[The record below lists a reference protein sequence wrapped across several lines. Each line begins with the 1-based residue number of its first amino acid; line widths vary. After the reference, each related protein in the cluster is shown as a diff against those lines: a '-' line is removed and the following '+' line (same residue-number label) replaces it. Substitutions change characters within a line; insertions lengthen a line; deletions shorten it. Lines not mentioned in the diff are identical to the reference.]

1 MNDTPDLSA
10 LLSMLSSKD
19 GNQNIN
25 PQELLANLMNSSSN
39 NASNDTSLNNSTNK
53 QDFYNDYSDS
63 TTKNSNDTS
72 NMPDMEMMMKL
83 MKIVKTSNEDSP
95 SKELLKS
102 LKPFLNDDRKEKV
115 DQYIK
120 ILGMTKA
127 FEIFNELGDKPK

>member
-1 MNDTPDLSA
+1 MNDSPDLST
-10 LLSMLSSKD
+10 LISMLSSKD
-19 GNQNIN
+19 GNKNIN
-25 PQELLANLMNSSSN
+25 PQELLASLMNSSSN
-39 NASNDTSLNNSTNK
+39 NSSNETSSDNISSAENTS
-53 QDFYNDYSDS
+53 DFAE
-63 TTKNSNDTS
+63 

-83 MKIVKTSNEDSP
+83 MKIVKASNEDSP

-120 ILGMTKA
+120 ILGMTRA